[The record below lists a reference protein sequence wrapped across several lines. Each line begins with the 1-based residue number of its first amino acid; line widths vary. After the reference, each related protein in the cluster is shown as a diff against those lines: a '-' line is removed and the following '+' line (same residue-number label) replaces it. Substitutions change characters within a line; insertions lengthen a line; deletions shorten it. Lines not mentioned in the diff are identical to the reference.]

1 LITKDGKMVYNSYR
15 VGRYLIVVFLILLCN
30 QLLGKDIA
38 VFQTSMSI
46 TTNRATESEHKTLF
60 SYGITV
66 IPHKIGV
73 GLESNHYSTRVAP
86 SHSENWWGD
95 DDRPEVITY
104 YNEQLYTIKWLA
116 YQSDNT
122 VTGTGLK
129 DTHVF
134 NGYIWG
140 IRTAIDIPIGAS
152 IIPFAGLRSVNLSN
166 EVAMGANMGVY
177 YACFGLECSPMISF
191 NEDLFAYSGNLDL
204 QLGWKGNG
212 CAFGVRFD
220 SEIDDISRNGYFKLI
235 ARF

>member
-1 LITKDGKMVYNSYR
+1 
-15 VGRYLIVVFLILLCN
+15 
-30 QLLGKDIA
+30 
-38 VFQTSMSI
+38 MSI

-122 VTGTGLK
+122 ETGTGLK

-140 IRTAIDIPIGAS
+140 IR
-152 IIPFAGLRSVNLSN
+152 RLS
-166 EVAMGANMGVY
+166 ALCVY
-177 YACFGLECSPMISF
+177 HSDVCS
-191 NEDLFAYSGNLDL
+191 A
-204 QLGWKGNG
+204 
-212 CAFGVRFD
+212 V
-220 SEIDDISRNGYFKLI
+220 LI
-235 ARF
+235 TW